1 MKWNTFQEHKVM
13 DILNVDLPESTRE
26 FLEQQV
32 AQGGF
37 NTIGDYMRELVLA
50 DQRRQEL
57 TALEA
62 EVLKGLDSGESTPM
76 TASDWAEIR
85 SNLSSRH
92 ADRKNS

>member
-1 MKWNTFQEHKVM
+1 M
-13 DILNVDLPESTRE
+13 DIMNVDFPESTRE
-26 FLEQQV
+26 FVEQQV

-37 NTIGDYMRELVLA
+37 NSINEYLRELVLA
-50 DQRRQEL
+50 DQRKKEL

-85 SNLSSRH
+85 SNLRSRH
-92 ADRKNS
+92 ADPKNA